1 MLKSVLKVYEE
12 PAAEKKISLEYD
24 FSSIDKRN
32 IYMDSYS
39 LKTIFKNI
47 LETSISMTE
56 TGFVYAK
63 AENPNEEICTKFGLN
78 PEKAESYLYIAIA
91 DSGVGIAEDEMR
103 YLCEPYA
110 QLEKGKKNFMRA
122 LKLGSATI
130 LIKRSEGLF
139 NVNSEVMKGTT
150 FEIILPIKEKDE
162 QGNT

>member
-1 MLKSVLKVYEE
+1 
-12 PAAEKKISLEYD
+12 
-24 FSSIDKRN
+24 
-32 IYMDSYS
+32 
-39 LKTIFKNI
+39 
-47 LETSISMTE
+47 
-56 TGFVYAK
+56 
-63 AENPNEEICTKFGLN
+63 
-78 PEKAESYLYIAIA
+78 
-91 DSGVGIAEDEMR
+91 MR